1 MPLKKLCFLRKYSKH
16 FLETFYIFAREISLK
31 KFLKLT

>member
-1 MPLKKLCFLRKYSKH
+1 MPLKELCYRNYSKH
-16 FLETFYIFAREISLK
+16 FLVTFYIFAREISLK

>member
-1 MPLKKLCFLRKYSKH
+1 MPLKKLCCRKYSKH